1 MNIVVTGCAGFIGAR
16 VSELLI
22 NAGHK
27 VFGIDSI
34 NDAYDTRLKDWRLKR
49 LREHNSFI
57 LAKIDISDFKKVGDF
72 FEGIINDSK
81 NSIGAIINLAARA
94 GVRSS
99 IENPWQY
106 YSTNVTGTLNLLELS
121 RIYNIKKFV
130 QASTSSVYGNNER
143 PFKEDQNTDYLLSPY
158 SSSKKS
164 AENLCYVYHRLYGI
178 DITVLRYFTVYG
190 PAGRPDMS
198 PFRFIKWIAE
208 DEEVIVYG
216 DGSQE
221 RDFTYV
227 DDIAEG
233 TILGLFELGYE
244 IINLGSEKPFAIN
257 KFLSLIQDKLGKE
270 AKVLHKSIHPADV
283 TATCADISKARR
295 ILNWNPKLN
304 LDEGLDESIDWYLRN
319 RELAKDV
326 NCLS

>member
-22 NAGHK
+22 NEGHK

-34 NDAYDTRLKDWRLKR
+34 NDAYDTRLKDWRLK
-49 LREHNSFI
+49 LLSGHDSFI
-57 LAKIDISDFKKVGDF
+57 FSKIDISDLKKIGDF
-72 FEGIINDSK
+72 FEDILNDSK
-81 NSIGAIINLAARA
+81 NSISAIVNLAARA

-99 IENPWQY
+99 IENPRQY
-106 YSTNVTGTLNLLELS
+106 YSTNVTGALNLLELS

-130 QASTSSVYGNNER
+130 QASTSSVYGNNKR
-143 PFKEDQNTDYLLSPY
+143 PFTEVQNTDCPLSPY
-158 SSSKKS
+158 ASSKKA
-164 AENLCYVYHRLYGI
+164 AENLCYTYHRLYGI

-198 PFRFIKWIAE
+198 PFRFIKWVAE
-208 DEEVIVYG
+208 DEEVIIYG

-227 DDIAEG
+227 DDIAGG
-233 TILGLFELGYE
+233 TILGLTELGYE

-257 KFLSLIQDKLGKE
+257 KFLSLIQDKLGKV
-270 AKVLHKSIHPADV
+270 ANVLHKSIHPADV
-283 TATCADISKARR
+283 TATCADISKAKR
-295 ILNWNPKLN
+295 ILNWNPKFN
-304 LDEGLDESIDWYLRN
+304 LDEGLDESINWYLRN

-326 NCLS
+326 SCFS